1 VEEVNNSARER
12 TEHQRKEDGRMIT
25 RLSRAAKNRRRQK
38 GGFTLIELLVVITIL
53 GILAAVVSVSL
64 LGITSKAR
72 ENAKKA
78 ELQTVQAAFDAM
90 LADQQISSGVIV
102 NPTPS
107 AATATGPLVAA
118 CSTDRSGIAAAP
130 TSDMTRFPPGG
141 LDYVGP
147 ALAAS
152 EGPVTVLATHYLR
165 QKNTAYK
172 YSCDGFGNIT
182 QTGP

>member
-1 VEEVNNSARER
+1 
-12 TEHQRKEDGRMIT
+12 MIT

-90 LADQQISSGVIV
+90 LADQQISSGVI
-102 NPTPS
+102 PS
-107 AATATGPLVAA
+107 PSPATATGPLVAA
-118 CSTDRSGIAAAP
+118 CSTDRFGVAAAP

-141 LDYVGP
+141 VDYVGP

>member
-1 VEEVNNSARER
+1 MINRLTSAA
-12 TEHQRKEDGRMIT
+12 RK
-25 RLSRAAKNRRRQK
+25 RRRQQ

-53 GILAAVVSVSL
+53 GILAAIVSVSL

-90 LADQQISSGVIV
+90 LADQQISSGVTV
-102 NPTPS
+102 NPSPSPATTTPV
-107 AATATGPLVAA
+107 GPLVNA
-118 CSTDRSGIAAAP
+118 CGKDRTGTLAVA
-130 TSDMTRFPPGG
+130 TSDMTHFPPGG
-141 LDYVGP
+141 QDYVGP

-165 QKNTAYK
+165 QATTAYK
-172 YSCDGFGNIT
+172 YSCDGFGTIS
-182 QTGP
+182 QSGP